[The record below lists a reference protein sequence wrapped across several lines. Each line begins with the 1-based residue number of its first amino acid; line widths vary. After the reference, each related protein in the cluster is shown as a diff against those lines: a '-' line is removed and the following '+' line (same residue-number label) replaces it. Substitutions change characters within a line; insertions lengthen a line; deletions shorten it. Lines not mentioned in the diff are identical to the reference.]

1 MKIYN
6 HFKNK
11 AEEKISQE
19 FRLKY
24 IDETIKYLIEKLN
37 RNEVISKKHKKILAS
52 AMTGCTT
59 ISAFFSLVV
68 IPVAITSSPTEL
80 KVCAVIAWIKKCKSI
95 IKKNKKS
102 MIK

>member
-19 FRLKY
+19 FRMKY

-37 RNEVISKKHKKILAS
+37 RYELLSKKHKKDFSFRNDWMYLNF
-52 AMTGCTT
+52 G
-59 ISAFFSLVV
+59 FFSLVV
-68 IPVAITSSPTEL
+68 IPVAITSSATEL
-80 KVCAVIAWIKKCKSI
+80 ESVSQ
-95 IKKNKKS
+95 
-102 MIK
+102 